1 MSLLFILPFLATA
14 MDDAANT
21 YVNQIEKRI
30 MTVWHLPERSA
41 GLTVGLRMNIEQS
54 GNISDLR
61 VIQSSGDEKFDASAI
76 EAVRRAAPFQ
86 PVPLALKH
94 LIGDLVIVLDP
105 TPAAEREAP
114 QGRKPPK
121 LSAPRVPLRPSPKN
135 RHGYEI

>member
-1 MSLLFILPFLATA
+1 
-14 MDDAANT
+14 
-21 YVNQIEKRI
+21 
-30 MTVWHLPERSA
+30 
-41 GLTVGLRMNIEQS
+41 MNIEQS

-105 TPAAEREAP
+105 TPAAER
-114 QGRKPPK
+114 G
-121 LSAPRVPLRPSPKN
+121 SAAREETAQALGSSCTSQTLAKKSPWL
-135 RHGYEI
+135 